1 MLKVNGLVKYF
12 STPDGVAHAIKG
24 IDFEIGEGEFYTLIG
39 PSGCGKTTTLRCIAG
54 LERPNG
60 GEISINGTVVE
71 KPENDFHSP
80 SHKRD
85 IGMVFQ
91 SYAIWPHL
99 NVFQNVAYP
108 LQVNKPR
115 PPKSKIEDRVME
127 SLQLVGMAELRHRSA
142 TKLSGG
148 QQQRVALA
156 RALVRRPKL
165 LLLDEPLSNLDAQL
179 REQMRFELE
188 DMVSRA
194 ALTTLY
200 VTHDQ
205 SEALALSDRVAV
217 MSEGLIVQDGPPREV
232 YATPRNE
239 FVASFLGVANLLTGE
254 VEQVE
259 NGRGMVRL
267 DSHAGMLELSLSNG
281 IGVGDKVKIV
291 IRPEDIDLQTSRSDK
306 VVNLIGGKMMRI
318 VFEGAQSECF
328 IKVNEH
334 ELRVRLHHANAPK
347 VGDQIWLKI
356 NSERCVV
363 YAREET

>member
-1 MLKVNGLVKYF
+1 MLKVTGLVKYF
-12 STPDGVAHAIKG
+12 STPEGVAHAIKG
-24 IDFEIGEGEFYTLIG
+24 IDFEVGEGEFFTLIG

-60 GEISINGTVVE
+60 GEIAIGGTIVE
-71 KPENDFHSP
+71 KPEADFHAP
-80 SHKRD
+80 AHDRD

-99 NVFQNVAYP
+99 DVFENVAYP

-115 PPKSKIEDRVME
+115 PPKSEIKERVME
-127 SLQLVGMAELRHRSA
+127 SLQLVGMEEFVRRSA

-188 DMVSRA
+188 DMVSRV

-205 SEALALSDRVAV
+205 SEALSLSDRVAV
-217 MSEGLIVQDGPPREV
+217 MSDGVIVQEGPPRQV
-232 YATPRNE
+232 YGGPKDE
-239 FVASFLGVANLLTGE
+239 FVASFLGVANFLTGDIE
-254 VEQVE
+254 SVE
-259 NGRGMVRL
+259 NGLGVVRL
-267 DSHAGMLELSLSNG
+267 DGQAGLLNLSLPSGLSAGNR
-281 IGVGDKVKIV
+281 VKIV
-291 IRPEDIDLQTSRSDK
+291 IRPEDIELYANPPET
-306 VVNLIGGKMMRI
+306 VPNLVEGVMRRV

-328 IKVNEH
+328 VKVHEH
-334 ELRVRLHHANAPK
+334 DLRVRIHQANAPD
-347 VGDQIWLKI
+347 VGGRVWLKI

-363 YAREET
+363 YARS

>member
-1 MLKVNGLVKYF
+1 MLKVTGLTKYF
-12 STPDGVAHAIKG
+12 DTPDGVAHAVRG
-24 IDFEIGEGEFYTLIG
+24 VDFEVAEGEFYTLLG

-60 GEISINGTVVE
+60 GEIQIGGAIVE
-71 KPENDFHSP
+71 KPEDNFHAP
-80 SHKRD
+80 SHIRD

-99 NVFQNVAYP
+99 DVFQNVAYP

-115 PPKSKIEDRVME
+115 PPKSEIEERVMDT
-127 SLQLVGMAELRHRSA
+127 LALGGMQDLAQRSA

-156 RALVRRPKL
+156 RALVRQPKL

-179 REQMRFELE
+179 REQMRIELE

-205 SEALALSDRVAV
+205 SEALALSDRIAV
-217 MSEGLIVQDGPPREV
+217 MNEGYIVQEGPPREV
-232 YATPRNE
+232 YAGPKDE
-239 FVASFLGVANLLTGE
+239 FVASFLGVANFLTGE
-254 VEQVE
+254 IERVE
-259 NGRGMVRL
+259 NGTGVVRL
-267 DSHAGMLELSLSNG
+267 DGQTGTLEIPLPNGMSAGERA
-281 IGVGDKVKIV
+281 KIV
-291 IRPEDIDLQTSRSDK
+291 IRPEDIELHTGPFEAAP
-306 VVNLIGGKMMRI
+306 NLIEGELTRV

-328 IKVNEH
+328 VKIHDH
-334 ELRVRLHHANAPK
+334 ELRVRLHQASAPE
-347 VGDQIWLKI
+347 VGERIRLKI
-356 NSERCVV
+356 IPKRCVV
-363 YAREET
+363 YARS

>member
-1 MLKVNGLVKYF
+1 MLKVSGLVKYF
-12 STPDGVAHAIKG
+12 PTPDGVAHAIRG
-24 IDFEIGEGEFYTLIG
+24 VDFEIGEGEFYTLIG

-54 LERPNG
+54 LERPNE
-60 GEISINGTVVE
+60 GEISIDGTVVE
-71 KPENDFHSP
+71 KPEDDVHSP
-80 SHKRD
+80 AHKRD

-115 PPKSKIEDRVME
+115 PPKSEIEERVKE
-127 SLQLVGMAELRHRSA
+127 SLQLVDMAELSSRSA

-188 DMVSRA
+188 DMVSRTG
-194 ALTTLY
+194 LTTLY

-205 SEALALSDRVAV
+205 SEALALSNRIAL

-232 YATPRNE
+232 YAAPRNE
-239 FVASFLGVANLLTGE
+239 FVASFLGAANFLTGE
-254 VEQVE
+254 VEQVK
-259 NGRGMVRL
+259 NGIGLVRL
-267 DSHAGMLELSLSNG
+267 DSQAGMLELSLPNG
-281 IGVGDKVKIV
+281 IGLGDRAKIV
-291 IRPEDIDLQTSRSDK
+291 IRPEDIDLHKDPPDK
-306 VVNLIGGKMMRI
+306 AANLVGGEMTRV

-328 IKVNEH
+328 IKVHEH
-334 ELRVRLHHANAPK
+334 ELRVRLHQADAPK
-347 VGDQIWLKI
+347 VGEQVWLKI

-363 YAREET
+363 FAS